1 MKKDTTT
8 KKTGFFKQLTN
19 EYKRSKSTFIL
30 FIVLR
35 IIVIGIGVRSV
46 FLGNY
51 EHTFMCAL
59 TLALFF
65 LPPFVSKTFQIELPT
80 LLENIVLIFIFA
92 AEILGEIGGYY
103 EKYAIWDTLLH
114 TTTGFIAA
122 AVGLSLI
129 DILNRSERIRFYLSP
144 LFVALVSFC
153 FSMTIG
159 VLWEFFEF
167 GSDVI
172 LQTDMQRDTLLKSIS
187 SVALNPEAVN
197 TPLKIAVSDT
207 ALNGEFLHISG
218 YLDIGLFDTM
228 KDLFVN
234 FIGAAVFSIFGYFY
248 TKYMGKNKS
257 AGIVEGLRIK
267 RKTQREDK

>member
-1 MKKDTTT
+1 MKKDITT

-30 FIVLR
+30 FFVLR